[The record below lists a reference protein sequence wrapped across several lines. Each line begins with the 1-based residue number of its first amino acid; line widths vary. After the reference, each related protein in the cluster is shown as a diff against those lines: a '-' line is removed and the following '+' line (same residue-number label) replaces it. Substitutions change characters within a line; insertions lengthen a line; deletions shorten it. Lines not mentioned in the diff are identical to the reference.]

1 MNMVLLESHAILSIG
16 SNKKGFTM
24 AKGNKKANPAS
35 DVVTVEATVNLHKRL
50 HGVTFKKRAPRAI
63 KEIKKF
69 ASKLMKT
76 EDVRVDVN
84 LNKFVWSNGVKSVPT
99 RVRVR
104 LHRKRNEDEESG
116 DKLYTLV
123 TYVPVDTFSGLD
135 TKTVE
140 DDE

>member
-1 MNMVLLESHAILSIG
+1 
-16 SNKKGFTM
+16 M